1 MSDTNDTAM
10 FTNKEEFNKKA
21 SFVCENPYGEFEKF
35 QTFFEKNYKANGP
48 DSFSPTMAVFSML
61 KNFVGMVTCREAA
74 DRNDLFKAMSQMLF
88 FPMSIGSSLFIVAN
102 DVNINQPD
110 NPNITDAL
118 VLSYVTLDHCMIFT
132 TPYSANES
140 NDITW
145 HMDKAYISKIATRVE
160 DDSPVGELVELFYVF
175 SHADST
181 GPFQY
186 EEVLSYF
193 DHAGFHYEIL
203 NPDKIDD
210 KNAISV
216 PFKHR

>member
-1 MSDTNDTAM
+1 
-10 FTNKEEFNKKA
+10 
-21 SFVCENPYGEFEKF
+21 
-35 QTFFEKNYKANGP
+35 
-48 DSFSPTMAVFSML
+48 
-61 KNFVGMVTCREAA
+61 
-74 DRNDLFKAMSQMLF
+74 
-88 FPMSIGSSLFIVAN
+88 MSIGSSLFIVAN